1 MSADE
6 QPCDPLAAG
15 EDDDPARM
23 LEGGVIA
30 GSLPT
35 GVDMAYALK

>member
-1 MSADE
+1 MTADE
-6 QPCDPLAAG
+6 STRDPLAAG

-35 GVDMAYALK
+35 GVDMAYVLN

>member
-6 QPCDPLAAG
+6 STRDPLAAG

-23 LEGGVIA
+23 LEGGVTA
-30 GSLPT
+30 G
-35 GVDMAYALK
+35 DYATVHLNV